1 MNEYQPTISAVFKTR
16 KRTTPFL
23 DSIKPVK
30 RKQQTDKLTET
41 NFQSEKAKTAIY
53 DCQKEL
59 SQSIKDITSKSTIAS
74 LQDEGIMSCSSQ
86 KMEGIDSPL
95 TSPKYKELSTKTRNI
110 IAQIMNKKTNITL
123 KRKDVQSKLHINND
137 TLIYSG
143 NHTLKNNEQSNSRF
157 SVNNNKPQILT
168 GNNSN
173 IVNNNDKFLLPT
185 PPPPKL
191 SEKAL
196 SIINHLKQTRQN
208 RLNPHN
214 NNNNIHSVQSSPSLS
229 TPSSSFSLRFK
240 YEELLNKPRSLP
252 LPPKYKSLFN
262 SFITLDQTINLN
274 KLKVI
279 SQTNTFSSLQSSIE
293 STTHHKFTL
302 KTFQQILYIV
312 PHFFIYKYELSSN
325 NNYDLI
331 IDIPND
337 HINRIN
343 QTFPSN
349 NNFISIQYQ
358 PNSFNCIVNPITQYD
373 LNKRREIF
381 KNILYEIVNDY
392 HTKYLNENNIKI
404 QFDVFKSKT
413 WHHAFDLE
421 KNCEDIPQHELVQQP
436 QMVQVF
442 QKVINEKD
450 IKSQIMKD
458 AIDLVNESDNTNNNN
473 NDNDNG
479 ISKELS
485 KYVSADFI
493 KKIKMKENAIKISNE
508 ICDYNLKVNNH
519 KQKEKCYMDLL
530 VLIKT
535 FFVVKYPNTTGS
547 FEINELIDKIV
558 NSNKNIKS
566 TLCINNNNDGIMKAL
581 YDLAKMFPKLI
592 EIKNHSSLGKVVIMN
607 TKIDL
612 PSQIDL

>member
-1 MNEYQPTISAVFKTR
+1 MHEYQPTISAVFKTR

-30 RKQQTDKLTET
+30 RKQQHDKLTET
-41 NFQSEKAKTAIY
+41 NFQGEKEKTAIY
-53 DCQKEL
+53 DCQKDL

-74 LQDEGIMSCSSQ
+74 IQDEGIMSCSSQ
-86 KMEGIDSPL
+86 KMEGIVSPL
-95 TSPKYKELSTKTRNI
+95 SSPKYKELSTKTRNI

-123 KRKDVQSKLHINND
+123 KRKDVQSKLQINND
-137 TLIYSG
+137 MLIYSG
-143 NHTLKNNEQSNSRF
+143 NHTLKNNEQNNTRF
-157 SVNNNKPQILT
+157 SVNNNNKQILT
-168 GNNSN
+168 GNNNN
-173 IVNNNDKFLLPT
+173 IVNNNDKCSLQT
-185 PPPPKL
+185 PPKL

-208 RLNPHN
+208 RLNLHNSN
-214 NNNNIHSVQSSPSLS
+214 NNVHPVQSLPSLS

-240 YEELLNKPRSLP
+240 YEELLNRPRSLP
-252 LPPKYKSLFN
+252 LPPKYKLLFN

-312 PHFFIYKYELSSN
+312 PHFFIYKYEPNSN

-343 QTFPSN
+343 QIYPPN
-349 NNFISIQYQ
+349 NNFILIQYQ
-358 PNSFNCIVNPITQYD
+358 QNSFNCIVNPITQYD

-392 HTKYLNENNIKI
+392 HNKYLNENNIKI

-413 WHHAFDLE
+413 WHHEFDLE

-436 QMVQVF
+436 QTVQVF

-450 IKSQIMKD
+450 IRSQIMKD
-458 AIDLVNESDNTNNNN
+458 AIDLVNEGGDKTTNDNNDNN
-473 NDNDNG
+473 NDV
-479 ISKELS
+479 SKELS

-508 ICDYNLKVNNH
+508 ICDYNFKVNNH

-530 VLIKT
+530 ILMKT
-535 FFVVKYPNTTGS
+535 FFVVKYPNTIGS

-566 TLCINNNNDGIMKAL
+566 TLCINNNNDGIIKAL

-592 EIKNHSSLGKVVIMN
+592 EIKHHSSLGKVVIMN